1 MYLKY
6 FLDKTH
12 KNFIKTISFDFFSKA
27 IGFLTLPIYLFLMSP
42 QDFGFFN
49 LFLNLISTT
58 SLVFGLNFYVGFIKS
73 YTSVDTVKD
82 KSTVLN
88 TFLVIY
94 IFLIIFLSFSLYFNF
109 LDKIFFQLLGSS
121 FDFFL
126 KHKKLIY
133 FLIISNILS
142 TFLYS
147 YLMSQENL
155 NNFRIYIII
164 KSVATS
170 ILGIF
175 FIYFNEKLNAAY
187 LRLLII
193 VFVEGIFLFYF
204 FLKIR
209 TQINLEFNYK
219 YLQESLKIGLPV
231 TLSSITYFAFSTLDI
246 TLLDKFGSI
255 NDISNYTLALT
266 LVSILPMLMASFQ
279 SVFTPNFFRE
289 KSISINYVR
298 VNSIVKYLMIGL
310 LVICILSFCVIHF
323 LLKINFFPIQYF
335 EIKQI
340 IIPLLIGASG
350 HALTHL
356 YKLLYTQLLLNYVSF
371 IINIVTAVLAIFL
384 YPLLIKNYGIF
395 GASMGNCII
404 GLTVLFLHAIIISIL
419 IKKTL

>member
-1 MYLKY
+1 
-6 FLDKTH
+6 
-12 KNFIKTISFDFFSKA
+12 
-27 IGFLTLPIYLFLMSP
+27 
-42 QDFGFFN
+42 
-49 LFLNLISTT
+49 
-58 SLVFGLNFYVGFIKS
+58 
-73 YTSVDTVKD
+73 
-82 KSTVLN
+82 
-88 TFLVIY
+88 
-94 IFLIIFLSFSLYFNF
+94 
-109 LDKIFFQLLGSS
+109 
-121 FDFFL
+121 
-126 KHKKLIY
+126 
-133 FLIISNILS
+133 
-142 TFLYS
+142 
-147 YLMSQENL
+147 
-155 NNFRIYIII
+155 
-164 KSVATS
+164 
-170 ILGIF
+170 
-175 FIYFNEKLNAAY
+175 
-187 LRLLII
+187 
-193 VFVEGIFLFYF
+193 
-204 FLKIR
+204 
-209 TQINLEFNYK
+209 
-219 YLQESLKIGLPV
+219 
-231 TLSSITYFAFSTLDI
+231 
-246 TLLDKFGSI
+246 
-255 NDISNYTLALT
+255 
-266 LVSILPMLMASFQ
+266 MASFQ